1 MQASS
6 AGVVAISSGAF
17 AALSPFL
24 LALPTPPPLFFFFSL
39 SRQLRS
45 FPFSLDDDDSSTH
58 STDADAVG
66 LEAAS
71 RAVFSSTRSVSA
83 TLYPDGMLAM
93 QQRAALEA
101 AAALQAAK
109 LKETAAAN
117 RLTAAAAAAA
127 VVGRVTAHALERLF
141 HNYRPAV
148 AVASTL
154 DANAADATGRERPGT
169 EPPGGKTV
177 EAASVLKDVSH
188 EVAARAAERAA
199 AEIAAKNASAAAPH
213 ANPVRLKPK
222 PKPIPAAALP
232 SSNNADASKRSV
244 ISTPAAPQ
252 SVTANLPSADAAAA
266 LPLSAA
272 SSSSDVES
280 LHSILSRLDL
290 LKLEVQPPHLMK
302 PQPFGQCF
310 VTRKR
315 CSPHFLLPP
324 LCAPRRLQP

>member
-1 MQASS
+1 MGDVEADACNQVLQVSCDLQRRIIRCSIAVS
-6 AGVVAISSGAF
+6 AR
-17 AALSPFL
+17 LTL
-24 LALPTPPPLFFFFSL
+24 L
-39 SRQLRS
+39 SRQLRA
-45 FPFSLDDDDSSTH
+45 FPFSLDDDDSTH

-101 AAALQAAK
+101 AAASQAAK
-109 LKETAAAN
+109 FKETAAAD
-117 RLTAAAAAAA
+117 RLAAAAAAA
-127 VVGRVTAHALERLF
+127 VVVGRVTARALERLF
-141 HNYRPAV
+141 HNYIPA
-148 AVASTL
+148 AAIASTF
-154 DANAADATGRERPGT
+154 DANAADATGREVPGT
-169 EPPGGKTV
+169 GPLGGKTV
-177 EAASVLKDVSH
+177 EAAAVLKDVSH

-199 AEIAAKNASAAAPH
+199 AEIAAKNASAAASH

-252 SVTANLPSADAAAA
+252 SVTANLPSVDAAAA
-266 LPLSAA
+266 AVPLSVA

-290 LKLEVQPPHLMK
+290 LKLEVSPPHYMK
-302 PQPFGQCF
+302 PQPFG
-310 VTRKR
+310 
-315 CSPHFLLPP
+315 
-324 LCAPRRLQP
+324 